1 MVVQGSF
8 FAHIMADANAWT
20 LLREAVRSDIAA
32 LLGVAPERVT
42 IDSMIPG
49 SLIVNFT
56 VSSEGPGEAASALAR
71 FQALASGT
79 APLPRTTTEYRK
91 VSPSSGNLTI
101 AESTTMDADF
111 GSLSGAATSSIP
123 LLVIAL
129 SVVAMTALA
138 GFVAA

>member
-1 MVVQGSF
+1 VQGSF

-20 LLREAVRSDIAA
+20 LLREAVRNDIAS

-42 IDSMIPG
+42 IDSMVPG

-56 VSSEGPGEAASALAR
+56 VSSEGPGEAAIALAR

-138 GFVAA
+138 GFVTA